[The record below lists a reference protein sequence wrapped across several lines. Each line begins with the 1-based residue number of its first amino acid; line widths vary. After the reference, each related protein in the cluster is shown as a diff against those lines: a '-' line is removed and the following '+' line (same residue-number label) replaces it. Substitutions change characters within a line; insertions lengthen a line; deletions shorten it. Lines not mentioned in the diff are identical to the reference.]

1 MKEETLIGKPVIGE
15 PRGGWSSKGG
25 GRTASPCGQTPPLF
39 LKVVVVEVKERVE
52 EEKREKEG
60 GDGRSVTHFGQVAK
74 LLPPLSPTFHH
85 PPHLDS
91 LMLKP
96 LTKSIKSQ
104 TISFH
109 LFPKFFLFLFE
120 IFGFYHM
127 Q

>member
-1 MKEETLIGKPVIGE
+1 MKEEALGRKPVIGE

-39 LKVVVVEVKERVE
+39 LKVVVVEVKERV